1 MKAAHRQALLKL
13 MSQALGLTE
22 VTGNQGD
29 DQQGLKDV
37 EVYLLIQDTSSQ
49 GLHLVYILRFEA

>member
-29 DQQGLKDV
+29 EQQGLMDV
-37 EVYLLIQDTSSQ
+37 EVYLLAQDT
-49 GLHLVYILRFEA
+49 YIYCTF